1 MAFRSEPL
9 DPARHRLNS
18 LDSGEAELDTWLR
31 EHAAGAEARRVART
45 FVWCRA
51 DEDVAVGY
59 YSLAGHRLVRDD
71 LPKSIG
77 RGSPAEVPAVLLARL
92 AIDASL
98 QGQGLGG
105 ALLADALRRVVVATE
120 LVAARFVVVDALHE
134 NAAKFYEHHG
144 FRLIPGTLRMVQK
157 LSSVVAT
164 LEPQMSDP
172 PATTTSFDPPTS
184 RAQGVSPVAHW

>member
-1 MAFRSEPL
+1 M
-9 DPARHRLNS
+9 
-18 LDSGEAELDTWLR
+18 DSGEPELDTWLR

-45 FVWCRA
+45 FVWCRF
-51 DEDVAVGY
+51 DDDVAVGY

-105 ALLADALRRVVVATE
+105 ALLADALTRVVAATE

-134 NAAKFYEHHG
+134 SAATFYEHHG
-144 FRLIPGTLRMVQK
+144 FRRIEGTLRLVQK
-157 LSSVVAT
+157 ISWVVAA
-164 LEPQMSDP
+164 LGP
-172 PATTTSFDPPTS
+172 
-184 RAQGVSPVAHW
+184 H